1 MHPTLRYGLFVVSV
15 LALASTPLWAENY
28 VVRLAITIAM
38 YFALTMSWNFI
49 DGFAGTSAFFGD

>member
-15 LALASTPLWAENY
+15 LALASTAENY